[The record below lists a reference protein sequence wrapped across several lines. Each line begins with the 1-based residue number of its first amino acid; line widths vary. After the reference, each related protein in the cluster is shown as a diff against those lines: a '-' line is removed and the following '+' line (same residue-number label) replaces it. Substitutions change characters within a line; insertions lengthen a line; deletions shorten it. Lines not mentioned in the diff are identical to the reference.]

1 MQGDLEDLVSALASS
16 DSGFGD
22 GLDNDVTVME
32 RGRVL
37 GSGSCSALIKLLPG
51 NKDLFVSHD
60 TWSSYETMLRVQK
73 KYVLNYHM
81 GPGRSELL
89 PGRAMSFSSY
99 PGVLTSGD
107 DFYIMSTG
115 LVTLET
121 TIGNGNAS
129 LWQYVKP
136 EGQVRLALEIPARL

>member
-1 MQGDLEDLVSALASS
+1 MSALASNTANEATQPES
-16 DSGFGD
+16 
-22 GLDNDVTVME
+22 
-32 RGRVL
+32 GRVL
-37 GSGSCSALIKLLPG
+37 GSGSCSALVKLLPG
-51 NKDLFVSHD
+51 GEDLLVAHD

-81 GPGRSELL
+81 GPGRASADLL

-107 DFYIMSTG
+107 DFYVISSG

-121 TIGNGNAS
+121 TIGNGNSS
-129 LWQYVKP
+129 LWQYVQP
-136 EGQVRLALEIPARL
+136 IGQASLQTTHPAGQQASRRARTRV